1 MPEERRALNSIC
13 GMWRPDPKFF
23 ILAIFLLCVGTFLLG
38 TSPPRGDFLSQV
50 LEIPQGM
57 SGEEIGHLL
66 AKNSLL
72 RSKSLFKIILKIKR
86 SKLQAGEYVLNNRMN
101 LWQILKILEEGKIR
115 LYKFTI
121 PEGFSLQEIAKDLAK
136 QKLANPQKFLR
147 LTRNKELLSRYNI
160 PGERLEGFLFPDTY
174 KVPKGMKER
183 DLIELMLKR
192 FEEVIQGEFK
202 EKLEKQSL
210 PLYGIVTLA
219 SVIEKE
225 AVIDE
230 EKPLISGVFHN
241 RLAKGMRLQSDPTV
255 KYVLPK
261 SRKNLYYKDLEIDSP
276 YNTYLHK
283 GLPHGPICSPGK
295 ASLKAAL
302 APASTDYLYFVSKN
316 DGTHYFSCTFSEHL
330 VAKRRYQK

>member
-1 MPEERRALNSIC
+1 
-13 GMWRPDPKFF
+13 
-23 ILAIFLLCVGTFLLG
+23 
-38 TSPPRGDFLSQV
+38 
-50 LEIPQGM
+50 
-57 SGEEIGHLL
+57 
-66 AKNSLL
+66 
-72 RSKSLFKIILKIKR
+72 
-86 SKLQAGEYVLNNRMN
+86 
-101 LWQILKILEEGKIR
+101 
-115 LYKFTI
+115 
-121 PEGFSLQEIAKDLAK
+121 
-136 QKLANPQKFLR
+136 
-147 LTRNKELLSRYNI
+147 
-160 PGERLEGFLFPDTY
+160 
-174 KVPKGMKER
+174 MKER

-230 EKPLISGVFHN
+230 EKSLISGVFHN

-276 YNTYLHK
+276 YNTYLYE
-283 GLPHGPICSPGK
+283 GLPQGPICSPGK
-295 ASLKAAL
+295 ASLEAAL

-316 DGTHYFSCTFSEHL
+316 DGTHYFSPTFKEHL
-330 VAKRRYQK
+330 AAKRRYRR